1 MNRVQ
6 ILLPEEDD
14 RQLERLSAKRKVSK
28 SALVRRALKLLFR
41 AESEEP
47 EPLLRLIGQAGR
59 VGRSD
64 AGRRHDSILAAAER
78 SRSRRRSS

>member
-1 MNRVQ
+1 MTRVQ

-14 RQLERLSAKRKVSK
+14 RRLEQLSAKRKVSK
-28 SALVRRALKLLFR
+28 GALVRQALKLLFR
-41 AESEEP
+41 TETEEP

-64 AGRRHDSILAAAER
+64 VGRRHDSILTAAER
-78 SRSRRRSS
+78 SRNRRRS